1 MIHNNEFNSMKDVIN
16 DIDSS
21 MNNIKVGEI
30 VNGKVISVTD
40 KEIIV
45 NIGYMTDGVIKA
57 SEVSEKLNSNIKD
70 AFKIGDELSAYVLKM
85 SDEDG
90 NVLLSKIE
98 ADKILQWNK
107 LKNDFKNEVHIEVIV
122 KEAVKGGVIA
132 YLNNIKAFIPAS
144 QLSVKYVDDLN
155 EFVGKSLQVKIIELD
170 ENKSRVILSRKEVEK
185 IEIERKRQ
193 DALNRIEP
201 GQKVKGKVDKLAKFG
216 AFVDLGGIDGLIHI
230 SELSW
235 ERVKNPEDVVSVGDE
250 IEVYVLDVDKENSKV
265 SLSLKDVQ
273 DNPWHQIDKKYNI
286 GDIVNGKVVKLID
299 IGAFVE
305 IEPGL
310 EGMVHISEMSDEH
323 IAKPTD
329 VVKTGDMVK
338 VKILNIDEIRKR
350 LSLSMKDALGNSDED
365 YNKYIDKEEG
375 FSLGEIF
382 KNIDIK

>member
-235 ERVKNPEDVVSVGDE
+235 ERVKNPEDVVSVDDE